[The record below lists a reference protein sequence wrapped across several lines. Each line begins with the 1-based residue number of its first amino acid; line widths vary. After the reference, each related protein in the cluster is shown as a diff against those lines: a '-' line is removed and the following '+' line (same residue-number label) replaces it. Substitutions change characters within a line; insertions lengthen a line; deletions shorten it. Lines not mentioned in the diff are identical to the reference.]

1 MIERIRKKLI
11 IKYTTV
17 IALILFICFGG
28 SYIAYRHSHIRFMQD
43 SLHDYLTEEL
53 WEASTF
59 LRQGKMQPEIHKI
72 ASDINSS
79 HNFTYWFLN
88 KKLILAE
95 EPLDDVIAAELLQR
109 LTQRDFAAG
118 RIYYENIKHN
128 KQKWYFWVLKQN
140 LQLEGGKT
148 AEIFVL
154 SNYTPIRKS
163 TKAYIKFAVSAA
175 VAWIIIAYLVGSLL
189 VSRSMKYIDMMYQ
202 KQKQFVSDAS
212 HELRTPLSILLAYT
226 ELLEYK
232 QQKNET
238 TANMKEEILRINK
251 LIDSL
256 LEIARYDSCK
266 MPLHK
271 NVFNLENMV
280 AEVVASISLLCPEG
294 AIRLIKP
301 RQKINIVADKEMLRR
316 LMYILLDNAV
326 KYTPEQKEIIIRLKR
341 DGNETVITVSDNGQ
355 GIAAGDIG
363 HIFERFWRADK
374 SRSKTDG
381 LGLGLSLAEQIV
393 EAHGG
398 KISVNSQIGKGTDF
412 KIIFPD
418 IVKG

>member
-212 HELRTPLSILLAYT
+212 HELRTPLSILLSYT

-301 RQKINIVADKEMLRR
+301 RQKINIAADKEMLRR

>member
-175 VAWIIIAYLVGSLL
+175 VAWIIIAYLIGSLL

-212 HELRTPLSILLAYT
+212 HELRTPLSILLSYT